1 MLFFFLYLEKSKSSI
16 GIRIIFLN
24 VLLNFI
30 LNSLVVITN
39 ATNATLY
46 ESVTLTEYLLFALF
60 IWVLLKSKKAKL
72 VVAIA
77 SLIYIIFYIIYSLL
91 YEVSILTVSI
101 PIGVEAILILIFSF
115 YYLYEQM
122 NDTSTLFIYTKP
134 AFWIILGMVLY
145 LAGSFFVYIFSNYL
159 NKDVRE
165 KYWVITNVLSI
176 LKNIFFCIAIHINAK
191 PPKESLHYDLELSG
205 PH

>member
-1 MLFFFLYLEKSKSSI
+1 
-16 GIRIIFLN
+16 
-24 VLLNFI
+24 
-30 LNSLVVITN
+30 
-39 ATNATLY
+39 
-46 ESVTLTEYLLFALF
+46 
-60 IWVLLKSKKAKL
+60 VLLKSKKAKL